1 VIHSRLLLAL
11 AALAALGTAT
21 PAFAAKKPL
30 APGER
35 IDLNRASVVELMR
48 LPGLGRKK
56 AEAIAALRSRAPFR
70 RLEDV
75 LAVKG
80 ISAGWLERQRAHLAV
95 GTGAPP
101 AAAATRTAVSKVHVK

>member
-1 VIHSRLLLAL
+1 MIRARLLR
-11 AALAALGTAT
+11 AALAVAALSVAM
-21 PAFAAKKPL
+21 PALAAKKPL

-35 IDLNRASVVELMR
+35 LDLNRASVVELMR

-80 ISAGWLERQRAHLAV
+80 VSPGWLGKHRTHLVV
-95 GTGAPP
+95 GPP
-101 AAAATRTAVSKVHVK
+101 ASAPLATRPPASALDRVK